1 MGLLFPLKGRIEPIA
16 CLLFYLGIKMEV
28 LAWNIFTKSH
38 IEHEGVWGKDLWGKP
53 KGGGKKKRKARW
65 RDEMM
70 RFFHLHIFSDY

>member
-1 MGLLFPLKGRIEPIA
+1 
-16 CLLFYLGIKMEV
+16 MEV